1 VTMDFAVITATGKD
15 KPGLIAEI
23 TDAIASANVNI
34 VDIEAF
40 SMRGLFAIFMIVDCR
55 TAVISVEN
63 LKDQLVGIGSKIG
76 LELIIE
82 PYVAGRRKGEKKLA
96 LLTTIG
102 KDRPGIVARVSRFL
116 YEKKANIERIR
127 MVASGELNVME
138 ISMDL
143 SDLPSNFEDFRIGL
157 EDATGEVGQD
167 VVVQTEDGFQ
177 RPKRLIVFDVDS
189 TLIDVEV
196 IDELAKAAGVGEK
209 VREITRK
216 AMSGEIDFRQ
226 ALRERARLLKD
237 LKVEVLEAIAENLEI
252 TPGAEELISTL
263 KALGFKI
270 ALVSGGFKYF
280 VDQIKKKLSIDYAYA
295 NKLVIKEGKL
305 TGEVEEPVI
314 DDRRKGEIIRRLAR
328 KENLLLE
335 EIVAVGD
342 GANDRFMLQS
352 SGLGIALN
360 PKNILKK
367 VADGVITKE
376 NLTGI
381 LYCLGAPE
389 KRLKEIFSKRS
400 EDE

>member
-1 VTMDFAVITATGKD
+1 M
-15 KPGLIAEI
+15 
-23 TDAIASANVNI
+23 
-34 VDIEAF
+34 
-40 SMRGLFAIFMIVDCR
+40 
-55 TAVISVEN
+55 
-63 LKDQLVGIGSKIG
+63 
-76 LELIIE
+76 E

-102 KDRPGIVARVSRFL
+102 KDRPGIVARISKFL
-116 YEKKANIERIR
+116 SERKANIERIR

-138 ISMDL
+138 ISTDL
-143 SDLPSNFEDFRIGL
+143 SDLSSNFEDFRSGF
-157 EDATGEVGQD
+157 EDACGEVGQD
-167 VVVQTEDGFQ
+167 VVVQTEDMFQ

-189 TLIDVEV
+189 TLIDIEV

-216 AMSGEIDFRQ
+216 AMNGEIDFKQ

-237 LKVEVLEAIAENLEI
+237 LRVEVLEAIAENLEI
-252 TPGAEELISTL
+252 TPGADELISTL
-263 KALGFKI
+263 KALGFKV
-270 ALVSGGFKYF
+270 ALVSGGFEYF
-280 VDQIKKKLSIDYAYA
+280 VDNIRKKLGIDYAYA
-295 NKLVIKEGKL
+295 NKLVIREGKL
-305 TGEVEEPVI
+305 TGEVEEPII
-314 DDRRKGEIIRRLAR
+314 DDKRKGELIRQLAR

-389 KRLKEIFSKRS
+389 KRLREIFSKNS
-400 EDE
+400 DKEAT

>member
-1 VTMDFAVITATGKD
+1 VTMDFAVITATGRD
-15 KPGLIAEI
+15 RPGLIAQI
-23 TDAIASANVNI
+23 TGAVARANVNI

-55 TAVISVEN
+55 ATVVPVES
-63 LKDQLVGIGSKIG
+63 LKAQLIGIGSKIG
-76 LELIIE
+76 LDLTME

-102 KDRPGIVARVSRFL
+102 KDKPGIVAKVSRFL
-116 YEKKANIERIR
+116 SEKKANIERIR
-127 MVASGELNVME
+127 MIASGELNVME
-138 ISMDL
+138 ISADL
-143 SDLPSNFEDFRIGL
+143 SDLPPNMDDFRSEL
-157 EDATGEVGQD
+157 EDACTEVGQD
-167 VVVQTEDGFQ
+167 VVVQTEDVFQ

-216 AMSGEIDFRQ
+216 AMRGEIDFKQ
-226 ALRERARLLKD
+226 ALRDRARLLKGLMVND
-237 LKVEVLEAIAENLEI
+237 LKAIAENLEI

-263 KALGFKI
+263 KTLGFKV

-280 VDQIKKKLSIDYAYA
+280 VDKIKERLGIDYAFA
-295 NKLVIKEGKL
+295 NKLVTREGKL
-305 TGEVEEPVI
+305 TGEVEEPII
-314 DDRRKGEIIRRLAR
+314 DDKRKGEIIRQLAR
-328 KENLLLE
+328 RENLLLE

-342 GANDRFMLQS
+342 GANDRFMLES

-367 VADGVITKE
+367 VADGVVTKE

-389 KRLKEIFSKRS
+389 KKLREVTSPESI
-400 EDE
+400 